1 MLIKTKYRL
10 TWNKLIVV
18 FVTLLTSIIYSQSH
32 QHNTFFDIDT
42 LNINNIRMISSN
54 IGNSDGY
61 GGFWEV
67 LAPDWD
73 QSIMYDQGPW
83 LVGKIGSDTV
93 VSLSQWLST
102 YSPGPII
109 SGQAAMLIHPEDSLR
124 YRSYKI
130 SKGDDNTNPDYAEWP
145 VDFGAPVD
153 NQGNPLIHGD
163 QTLWTVFNSL
173 DSNMTNS
180 NWWQR
185 NPLPIPVEFRQMIF
199 SRDGSELDESDIF
212 ANTVFMEWVIINKGN
227 LPIDS
232 AFFGFWTDIDFDNY
246 SENRPGVDTIRQLG
260 YCWSNQTV
268 TFNDSIP
275 PAVGYCLLYGPVV
288 QSPGNTATFKGRQL
302 ANYENLNMSSYHGIG
317 DDSWWPPYYSMMGSI
332 SDAWNFAR
340 GLDEEGNIIIDPV
353 SNNSTKFTLAGD
365 PVTGQGWIFE
375 TGTGGGAGF
384 AFFSGPFTLAPND
397 TQWTLVALIPAKGQS
412 NLNSI
417 TQLRRKAEILQ
428 SLPYDSLA
436 FGTLNYPITDVKIEN
451 PIVEEFKLYQNYPN
465 PFNPSTKI
473 KFTIPTPPE
482 SSPLS
487 KGRTEEGFVS
497 LKIYDILGNEI
508 TTLINEELSPGE
520 YEVTFD
526 VGTSRDL
533 SFSSGIYFYTLKAGS
548 FAKTKKMILMK

>member
-1 MLIKTKYRL
+1 MKTSVLLI
-10 TWNKLIVV
+10 LI
-18 FVTLLTSIIYSQSH
+18 FLSSNLSAQIH

-61 GGFWEV
+61 GGFWEL
-67 LAPDWD
+67 LAPDGWD

-83 LVGKIGSDTV
+83 LVGKVGSDTV
-93 VSLSQWLST
+93 VSLSQWIST

-109 SGQAAMLIHPEDSLR
+109 NGQAAMLIHPEDSLR

-145 VDFGAPVD
+145 VDFGAPID
-153 NQGNPLIHGD
+153 NQGNPLVHGD

-185 NPLPIPVEFRQMIF
+185 NPLPFPVEFRQTIF
-199 SRDGSELDESDIF
+199 SRDGTGFDEEDIF

-232 AFFGFWTDIDFDNY
+232 AFFGFWTDIDFNSV

-288 QSPGNTATFKGRQL
+288 ESPGNTATFKGRQL
-302 ANYENLNMSSYHGIG
+302 ANYENLNLNSFHGIG
-317 DDSWWPPYYSMMGSI
+317 DDSWWPPYYSMIGSL

-340 GLDEEGNIIIDPV
+340 GLDEEGKIIIDPV
-353 SNNSTKFTLAGD
+353 TNNPTKFTLSGD

-397 TQWTLVALIPAKGQS
+397 TQWTMVALIPSKGQS

-417 TQLRRKAEILQ
+417 TQLRRKAEILR

-436 FGTLNYPITDVKIEN
+436 FGTLSYPITDVEYEGTTVATN
-451 PIVEEFKLYQNYPN
+451 FKLEQNYPN
-465 PFNPSTKI
+465 PFNLSTKI

-482 SSPLS
+482 SSPLL
-487 KGRTEEGFVS
+487 KGRTEEGFVT
-497 LKIYDILGNEI
+497 LKVYDILGNEI
-508 TTLINEELSPGE
+508 VTLVNEELSPGE
-520 YEVTFD
+520 YEVEFNAKN
-526 VGTSRDL
+526 L
-533 SFSSGIYFYTLKAGS
+533 PSGIYFYKLNAGD
-548 FAKTKKMILMK
+548 FVQTKKMILMK